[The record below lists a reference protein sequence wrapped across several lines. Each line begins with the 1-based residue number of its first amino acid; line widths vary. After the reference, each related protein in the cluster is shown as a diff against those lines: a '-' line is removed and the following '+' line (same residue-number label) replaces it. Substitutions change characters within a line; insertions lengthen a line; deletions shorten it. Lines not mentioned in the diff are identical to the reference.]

1 MSESTVW
8 WVLAGGLVGI
18 ELLTGTFYLLMVAMG
33 AVAAALAAHAGIG
46 MIGQTIAA
54 AFVGGGAV
62 ALWHW
67 KRERSP
73 AAVRATANKDVN
85 LDIGG
90 TVHVDRWDAEQ
101 HTTVRYRGADWEA
114 SLSSGATVSLGA
126 HRIVEVLGS
135 RLIVKPMGTAET
147 I

>member
-18 ELLTGTFYLLMVAMG
+18 ELLTGTFYLLMVAIG
-33 AVAAALAAHAGIG
+33 AGAGALAAHAGIG
-46 MIGQTIAA
+46 MTWQTIAA
-54 AFVGGGAV
+54 ALVGGGAV

-67 KRERSP
+67 QRERNP
-73 AAVRATANKDVN
+73 APVRATANQNVN

-90 TVHVDRWDAEQ
+90 TVHVEQWDAEQ
-101 HTTVRYRGADWEA
+101 QTIVRYRGADWAA
-114 SLSSGATVSLGA
+114 SMAPDAVMGLGP

-135 RLIVKPMGTAET
+135 RLIVSPIEK
-147 I
+147 